1 MEVVFYIL
9 AFIAKGIFYIA
20 YYTMPIAMVIG
31 GFALGGNA
39 GDAAGYSKY
48 EKYEE
53 ARIDELSHRVIIKDG
68 EEEVAVMTVREDKA
82 WDVSGYLGYDD
93 EEPYPT
99 RGYDANENCVKN
111 FGLEKSGYRFV
122 GLYSSPEGGTR
133 FANASGCGIRDIK
146 SSMTLYA
153 VYEPIDA
160 DAE

>member
-20 YYTMPIAMVIG
+20 YYTLPIAMVIG
-31 GFALGGNA
+31 GFAGGGNA
-39 GDAAGYSKY
+39 GEAAGYSKY

-68 EEEVAVMTVREDKA
+68 DEEIRTIIVREDKP
-82 WDVSGYLGYDD
+82 WDLWGELGYDD
-93 EEPYPT
+93 EQPYPT
-99 RGYDANENCVKN
+99 RGYEVTEMRLSGISKD
-111 FGLEKSGYRFV
+111 GYRFV